1 MNKNLSKQL
10 KEQQAD
16 KILLQAIAASAD
28 ADAFLIL
35 YNRYSQRLLQYFYNV
50 TDNADTGYCPKS
62 HKQDDLPTFY
72 IPYPLIDN
80 QQADDQCC
88 HFRKQNLLFVGPF
101 G

>member
-35 YNRYSQRLLQYFYNV
+35 YNR
-50 TDNADTGYCPKS
+50 
-62 HKQDDLPTFY
+62 
-72 IPYPLIDN
+72 
-80 QQADDQCC
+80 
-88 HFRKQNLLFVGPF
+88 
-101 G
+101 